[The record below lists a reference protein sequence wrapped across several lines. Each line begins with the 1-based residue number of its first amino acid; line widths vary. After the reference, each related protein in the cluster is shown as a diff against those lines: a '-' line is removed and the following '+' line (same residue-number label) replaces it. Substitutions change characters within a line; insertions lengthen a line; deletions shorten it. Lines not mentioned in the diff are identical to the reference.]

1 MINRTEF
8 FSDLTVLITS
18 SLSLFEMNQVNLLSA
33 LTAPHSLIFL
43 SNLSNVDEVDSI
55 AYLDKT
61 SLATG
66 TAWCISAFL
75 LKLPI
80 ILPNVLPRN
89 LPDWII

>member
-8 FSDLTVLITS
+8 FSDLTFLITS

-75 LKLPI
+75 LKFSI

-89 LPDWII
+89 LPD